1 MTITIR
7 TPEQKYLHPT
17 PCWLYSRCVAPY
29 ASPLLDTVPEPLFR
43 ADDKKK
49 LQLLFN
55 FLRRDD
61 ECEEKLL
68 IP

>member
-1 MTITIR
+1 MR
-7 TPEQKYLHPT
+7 V
-17 PCWLYSRCVAPY
+17 SVRFSAP
-29 ASPLLDTVPEPLFR
+29 LDTVPEPLFR
-43 ADDKKK
+43 GDDKKK

-68 IP
+68 IS

>member
-1 MTITIR
+1 MTFRI
-7 TPEQKYLHPT
+7 TPEYRYLHPT
-17 PCWLYSRCVAPY
+17 DCWLYSRCVSPY
-29 ASPLLDTVPEPLFR
+29 ASPLLGTVSEPLFR
-43 ADDKKK
+43 GDDKKK

-68 IP
+68 IS